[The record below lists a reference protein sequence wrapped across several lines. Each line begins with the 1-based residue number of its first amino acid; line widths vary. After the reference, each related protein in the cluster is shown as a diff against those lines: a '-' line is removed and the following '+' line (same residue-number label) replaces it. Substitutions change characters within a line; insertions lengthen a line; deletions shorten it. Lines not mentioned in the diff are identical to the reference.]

1 MLLEIIQTSGILQ
14 HEKKILKDSNL
25 VLLLVHDLL
34 LSKGGIQAADG
45 PIKQAVLKH
54 KTRLSAELVKVKV
67 KRGVTKVE
75 DLAVST
81 AGSSGNGRRWVR
93 LNTLKSSQ
101 EDILRALEK
110 EGFTYVDGEHD
121 LSGKAFILDRHIP
134 NLVAIAP
141 SVRIQEST
149 LFNEGKLIIQDKAS
163 CFPAFVLDPPSNPN
177 THVIDATA
185 APGNKTSHLSALM
198 QGRGRITAF
207 ERDRKRFQTLKTMLE
222 RAGASNV
229 MPKNQDFLSVDPN
242 DVEYANVTHILLD
255 PSCSGSG
262 IVNRLDHLVQT
273 ENEGDSETD
282 KRLEKLASFQLTM
295 IRHAMKF
302 PSLRRLV
309 YSTCSI
315 HAKENEEVVIQALEC
330 DEAIQGGFLLEDRS
344 KVIPAWPRRGMLPE
358 GIATAFDP
366 GSVIR
371 CSPEDGT
378 NGFFV
383 SCFIRDG
390 TASAP
395 SKRKAEAM
403 SEGSEDEGPK
413 EPVAAKKKRK
423 KRKV

>member
-242 DVEYANVTHILLD
+242 DVEYANVTHMY
-255 PSCSGSG
+255 
-262 IVNRLDHLVQT
+262 VHL
-273 ENEGDSETD
+273 
-282 KRLEKLASFQLTM
+282 QL
-295 IRHAMKF
+295 H
-302 PSLRRLV
+302 
-309 YSTCSI
+309 
-315 HAKENEEVVIQALEC
+315 E
-330 DEAIQGGFLLEDRS
+330 
-344 KVIPAWPRRGMLPE
+344 
-358 GIATAFDP
+358 
-366 GSVIR
+366 
-371 CSPEDGT
+371 
-378 NGFFV
+378 
-383 SCFIRDG
+383 
-390 TASAP
+390 
-395 SKRKAEAM
+395 
-403 SEGSEDEGPK
+403 
-413 EPVAAKKKRK
+413 
-423 KRKV
+423 